1 MEEHIPATVPS
12 LSCWRISVYKLRV
25 SKVPPEF
32 WEEANQALLL
42 WEQGT
47 ERHEAG
53 YLAPIRGTININ
65 EENTKR
71 MMHTSKYYYIGMLL
85 ED

>member
-1 MEEHIPATVPS
+1 M
-12 LSCWRISVYKLRV
+12 YKLRV

-47 ERHEAG
+47 ETHRPD
-53 YLAPIRGTININ
+53 YLSPLPWPLNLDMFDTRARV
-65 EENTKR
+65 E
-71 MMHTSKYYYIGMLL
+71 HTSSTFYIGMLV

>member
-1 MEEHIPATVPS
+1 M
-12 LSCWRISVYKLRV
+12 YKLRV

-47 ERHEAG
+47 EANRPD
-53 YLAPIRGTININ
+53 YLEPIRWPISVHEYDND
-65 EENTKR
+65 KR
-71 MMHTSKYYYIGMLL
+71 LLHTCPWYYIGMLL